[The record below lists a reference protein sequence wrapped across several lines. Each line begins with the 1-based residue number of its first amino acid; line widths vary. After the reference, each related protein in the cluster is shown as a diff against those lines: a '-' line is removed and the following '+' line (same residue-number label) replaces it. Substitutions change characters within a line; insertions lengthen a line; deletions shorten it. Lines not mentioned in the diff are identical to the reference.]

1 MGMDV
6 GGGGGG
12 LKNEPNVVP
21 MIDVLL
27 VLLIIFMMI
36 VPASRKAIDLQPPDP
51 NPPQTPPSDANP
63 DQIVLEVLPGNQF
76 EINNQLVSGGLS
88 GLMTRLRDIYNG
100 RPDKLI
106 FVKGHPEVTY
116 QDVINAM
123 DTARGAGVL
132 VIGVPPRDAE
142 PAKLGK

>member
-6 GGGGGG
+6 GGNASG

-36 VPASRKAIDLQPPDP
+36 VPASRKTIDLQLPDP
-51 NPPQTPPSDANP
+51 NPPQTPPDQANP
-63 DQIVLEVLPGNQF
+63 DQIVLEVLPGGLF
-76 EINNQLVSGGLS
+76 EINNQTVPGGPN
-88 GLMTRLRDIYNG
+88 GLLTRLTDIYTG
-100 RPDKLI
+100 RPDKVI

-123 DTARGAGVL
+123 DQARGAGVL
-132 VIGVPPRDAE
+132 VIGVPPRDAD
-142 PAKLGK
+142 PAKVGK